1 MTIPHSTIPF
11 DAIAAGLAVRT
22 ADDGTTMLALDFL
35 STLTA
40 NDRKRASQTLARI
53 AARPETA
60 ELLTLQ
66 RVASGR
72 KHARKTIS
80 FSNAIQLLMLL
91 PKRTASMP
99 IRRRVAGI
107 LADYLCESRPD
118 GDERH
123 RLAVRQ
129 GLHELRQKE
138 AELQQQRR
146 RLSLDR
152 IRQCMELMERCGP
165 LTEDDTSRFRRAIA
179 EHMAE
184 EEEEKAL

>member
-1 MTIPHSTIPF
+1 MTISHSAIPF

-22 ADDGTTMLALDFL
+22 TDDGAMLALDFL

-40 NDRKRASQTLARI
+40 NDRKKASQTLARI

-66 RVASGR
+66 RASSGR

-80 FSNAIQLLMLL
+80 FSNAIQLLMVL
-91 PKRTASMP
+91 PKRTASVQV
-99 IRRRVAGI
+99 RRRVAGV
-107 LADYLCESRPD
+107 LADYLSDSRPPC
-118 GDERH
+118 DERH
-123 RLAVRQ
+123 HLAIRQ
-129 GLHELRQKE
+129 SLLELRQKE

-146 RLSLDR
+146 RLSLER

-179 EHMAE
+179 EHME
-184 EEEEKAL
+184 EEEEGGSC

>member
-1 MTIPHSTIPF
+1 MTISHSAIPF

-22 ADDGTTMLALDFL
+22 TDDGTMLALDFL
-35 STLTA
+35 STLTS

-60 ELLTLQ
+60 GLLTLQ
-66 RVASGR
+66 RAANGR

-80 FSNAIQLLMLL
+80 FSNAIQLLMVL
-91 PKRTASMP
+91 PKRTASMQT
-99 IRRRVAGI
+99 RRQVAGV
-107 LADYLCESRPD
+107 LADYLSEARTPCD
-118 GDERH
+118 GERH
-123 RLAVRQ
+123 HLAIKQ
-129 GLHELRQKE
+129 GLLELRQRE

-184 EEEEKAL
+184 EEEGA